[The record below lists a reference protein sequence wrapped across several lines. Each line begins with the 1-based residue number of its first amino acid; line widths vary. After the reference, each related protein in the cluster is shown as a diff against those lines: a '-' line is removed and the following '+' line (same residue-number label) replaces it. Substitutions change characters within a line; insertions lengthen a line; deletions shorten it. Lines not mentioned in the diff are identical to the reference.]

1 MYSSLLGPTLLDVT
15 TCHIGAT
22 PERASPTKRRSKEM
36 TAQTIAPMMQ
46 RKMPLLVVAALVVL
60 SLAMLITPR
69 PAHASTT
76 FTVNTPYDTKDA
88 DASDN
93 LCDVATF
100 LPGKQCTLRAA
111 IEQANA
117 TAGADAIRFNIPDSF
132 GTGVKTIHVGAP
144 SPGNGTLPKIDEA
157 VTIDGY
163 TQHGS
168 SANTLAKGT
177 NAKPMIALDGSAISG
192 GSVGLSV
199 YAPDVVIRG
208 LVVNGFSWGIGAA
221 GNASNTRIEGN
232 FVGTDPSGTK
242 ALGNTYDGIYITNKP
257 TNVSVGGSSPA
268 ARNLVSGN
276 GGSGISVA
284 ADNNKVS
291 GNLIGT
297 QKDGKSPLGN
307 DEDGVVIYSNQYQSA
322 SGNTVGRADPA
333 YANTIA
339 FNGRMGVDIYYGD
352 KGSQA
357 AQGNSVLSNS
367 IFSNGL
373 LGIDLGFNG
382 PTPNDSGDADSGPN
396 HRQNYPVLSSAKKG
410 AGKTTIKGKLN
421 STPNKTYRLQFF
433 SNPSGTDE
441 GKKLLFSKS
450 VTTDGSGNASFTFA
464 TTKKVN
470 LEQNITDTATK
481 GSTGDTSEFS
491 APRKVVA
498 S

>member
-1 MYSSLLGPTLLDVT
+1 MN
-15 TCHIGAT
+15 
-22 PERASPTKRRSKEM
+22 
-36 TAQTIAPMMQ
+36 AQTIGPMMQ
-46 RKMPLLVVAALVVL
+46 RKMPLVIVVAALVVF

-76 FTVNTPYDTKDA
+76 FTVNNPYDTKDA
-88 DASDN
+88 DTSDN

-100 LPGKQCTLRAA
+100 IPGKQCTLRAA

-117 TAGADAIRFNIPDSF
+117 TLGADAIRFNIPDSY

-144 SPGNGTLPKIDEA
+144 SPGNGALPDIDEA
-157 VTIDGY
+157 LTIDGY
-163 TQHGS
+163 TQPGS

-177 NAKPMIALDGSAISG
+177 NAKPMIELDGSATPSG
-192 GSVGLSV
+192 TAGLFVES
-199 YAPDVVIRG
+199 PNVVIRG
-208 LVVNGFSWGIGAA
+208 LVVNRFSWGIGAA
-221 GNASNTRIEGN
+221 LNASNTRIAGN

-242 ALGNTYDGIYITNKP
+242 ALANTYDGIAITNT
-257 TNVSVGGSSPA
+257 TNVTIGGSSPA

-284 ADNNKVS
+284 AHNNEVS

-297 QKDGKSPLGN
+297 QRDGKSPLGN
-307 DEDGVVIYSNQYQSA
+307 AKDGVDIHSTQYQST

-339 FNGRMGVDIYYGD
+339 FNGRIGVDIYFGD
-352 KGSQA
+352 KGSSQA
-357 AQGNSVLSNS
+357 ALGNSVLSNS

-382 PTPNDSGDADSGPN
+382 PTTNDPGDADSGPN
-396 HRQNYPVLSSAKKG
+396 HRQNHPVLTSAKKG

-421 STPNKTYRLQFF
+421 SSPNKTYNVQFF
-433 SNPSGTDE
+433 SNPSGAEE

-450 VTTDGSGNASFTFA
+450 IKTDGLGNASFAFS
-464 TTKKVN
+464 TTKRVG
-470 LEQNITDTATK
+470 LGQNVTVTATK
-481 GSTGDTSEFS
+481 SATGDTSEFS
-491 APRKVVA
+491 APRTVVA

>member
-88 DASDN
+88 DTSDN

-144 SPGNGTLPKIDEA
+144 SPGNGALPTITDA

-163 TQHGS
+163 SQPGS

-177 NAKPMIALDGSAISG
+177 NAKLTIQLEGSAFGPQGDYGLVINAPG
-192 GSVGLSV
+192 VVVEGLVINRFFEGINVGSK
-199 YAPDVVIRG
+199 APD
-208 LVVNGFSWGIGAA
+208 
-221 GNASNTRIEGN
+221 TRIEGN
-232 FVGTDPSGTK
+232 FIGPYPSGTK
-242 ALGNTYDGIYITNKP
+242 APAHSRIGVVVFGGAR
-257 TNVSVGGSSPA
+257 VGGSEPA
-268 ARNLVSGN
+268 TRNLISGN
-276 GGSGISVA
+276 EDGGVQFYGEGSA
-284 ADNNKVS
+284 AY

-297 QKDGKSPLGN
+297 SKDGESPLGN
-307 DEDGVVIYSNQYQSA
+307 GFDGVYIYSHGHNE
-322 SGNTVGRADPA
+322 VGKSIAG

-339 FNGRMGVDIYYGD
+339 FNEKDGVQVY
-352 KGSQA
+352 SSV
-357 AQGNSVLSNS
+357 GNSVRSNS
-367 IFSNGL
+367 IFSNGG
-373 LGIDLGFNG
+373 LGIDLMG
-382 PTPNDSGDADSGPN
+382 PGETYDTNLLTPNDPGDADTGEANDLQN
-396 HRQNYPVLSSAKKG
+396 HPALSSASKPTS
-410 AGKTTIKGKLN
+410 AKTVVKGKLN
-421 STPNKTYRLQFF
+421 SSPNTSFEVQFF
-433 SNPSGTDE
+433 SAPKGTSE
-441 GKKLLFSKS
+441 GKKLLGTQS
-450 VTTDGSGNASFTFA
+450 VKTDGAGNVSLTFA
-464 TTKKVN
+464 TTKKVS
-470 LEQNITDTATK
+470 LGQNIIATATNTA
-481 GSTGDTSEFS
+481 TGDTSEFS
-491 APRKVVA
+491 APRKVV
-498 S
+498 SS